1 MAGKEIEVI
10 TVGKLDAARRQL
22 ATAITLWFSGGD
34 PVSIRTLAYA
44 AYDVIH
50 AVSKRRNPDR
60 RDLLFNSALVRDE
73 CRREWGKFIKGHAN
87 FFKHADK
94 DGDAVIEF
102 RPIFSEMFI
111 LFSIAGIKLCGERQ
125 SDEESAFMFWFS
137 FHEPHLLTD
146 EGGKMFVH
154 SIPIEKLNQIRSVP
168 KKEFLQAF
176 LLIKN
181 FRQDI

>member
-1 MAGKEIEVI
+1 MAEKIQII
-10 TVGKLDAARRQL
+10 TIGKLDAARRQL
-22 ATAITLWFSGGD
+22 ATAITLWFGSGD
-34 PVSIRTLAYA
+34 PVSIHTLAYA
-44 AYDVIH
+44 AYEIIH
-50 AVSKRRNPDR
+50 AISKRRNPSR
-60 RDLLFNSALVRDE
+60 CGLLFDSAIVKDE
-73 CRREWGKFIKGHAN
+73 YRKEWGLFIKGHAN

-137 FHEPHLLTD
+137 FHKPHLLTD